1 MVAAALAGKWIIER
15 DDMAGAS
22 KPSAE
27 VVESLPAEGRPGLTG
42 VIFDIKRFAIHD
54 GPGIRTTVFLKGCPL
69 RCPWCHNPE
78 GVPRS
83 PEHSWREGRCVA
95 CGSCAQACERGA
107 ITHSAGRPV
116 VDQEKCVFCGQ
127 CVEACPTGAL
137 EIVGRTVTADEVM
150 GEIAKDVI
158 FYDESGGGA
167 TFSGGEPLMQPEFL
181 AGLLARCK
189 RHEIHTALDTTCH
202 APWEVIEPLLPEI
215 DLLLCDVKHVD
226 AAAHERLTGVGN
238 ELIVEN
244 LRKLTRLGKPVI
256 MRMPIIPGMNDEDEN
271 IMATGEFVSSLDG
284 VRRIDLLPY
293 NEGGRSKLARL
304 ARPEPAHDV
313 RAPDARRLAEIAAK
327 LAAFG
332 LEVKTGG

>member
-1 MVAAALAGKWIIER
+1 MQQAAGH
-15 DDMAGAS
+15 
-22 KPSAE
+22 
-27 VVESLPAEGRPGLTG
+27 PAESAVLAAPDGADARAGI
-42 VIFDIKRFAIHD
+42 IFDIKRFAIHD
-54 GPGIRTTVFLKGCPL
+54 GPGIRTTVFLKGCPVAC
-69 RCPWCHNPE
+69 RWCHNPE
-78 GVPRS
+78 GIA
-83 PEHSWREGRCVA
+83 PERESSLRANRCVA
-95 CGSCAQACERGA
+95 CGA
-107 ITHSAGRPV
+107 
-116 VDQEKCVFCGQ
+116 
-127 CVEACPTGAL
+127 CVEACPRGAISIQDGL
-137 EIVGRTVTADEVM
+137 PVTDGERCALCGQCVDACPAGAREIVGRRVTVEDVVA
-150 GEIAKDVI
+150 EIERDVI

-202 APWEVIEPLLPEI
+202 APWELIEALSRHV
-215 DLLLCDVKHVD
+215 DLYLCDLKHVD
-226 AAAHERLTGVGN
+226 AAAHERLTGVTN

>member
-1 MVAAALAGKWIIER
+1 VSLAEPQPRGDE
-15 DDMAGAS
+15 A
-22 KPSAE
+22 
-27 VVESLPAEGRPGLTG
+27 GLTG

-78 GVPRS
+78 GVLPS

-107 ITHSAGRPV
+107 ITFPGGRPV
-116 VDQEKCVFCGQ
+116 VDQENCILCGQ

-137 EIVGRTVTADEVM
+137 EIVGRTVAAEEVM
-150 GEIAKDVI
+150 REIAKDVI

-181 AGLLARCK
+181 GRLLALCK
-189 RHEIHTALDTTCH
+189 AGEVHTAVDTTCH
-202 APWEVIEPLLPEI
+202 APWEVIEPLLGGI
-215 DLLLCDVKHVD
+215 DLLLCDIKHVD
-226 AAAHERLTGVGN
+226 AATHERLTGAGN
-238 ELIVEN
+238 ELILEN
-244 LRKLTRLGKPVI
+244 LRKLARLGKAMV
-256 MRMPIIPGMNDEDEN
+256 MRMPIIPGMNDDDAN

-284 VRRIDLLPY
+284 VRRIDILPY

-304 ARPEPAHDV
+304 GRRQEAPRVE
-313 RAPDARRLAEIAAK
+313 APDARRLAEIAAK
-327 LAAFG
+327 LAGFG

>member
-1 MVAAALAGKWIIER
+1 
-15 DDMAGAS
+15 MAGAS

-27 VVESLPAEGRPGLTG
+27 VVESLPAEGRGGLTG

-78 GVPRS
+78 GVLHS

-95 CGSCAQACERGA
+95 CGSCAEACERGA
-107 ITHSAGRPV
+107 ITLSAGRPV
-116 VDQEKCVFCGQ
+116 VDPEKCVFCGQ

-150 GEIAKDVI
+150 AEVVKDVI

-181 AGLLARCK
+181 GRLLALCK
-189 RHEIHTALDTTCH
+189 GREVHTAVDTTCH
-202 APWEVIEPLLPEI
+202 APWEVIEPLLGAI

-244 LRKLTRLGKPVI
+244 LRKLARLGKPMV
-256 MRMPIIPGMNDEDEN
+256 MRMPIIPGMNDGEAN

-284 VRRIDLLPY
+284 VRRIDILPY

-304 ARPEPAHDV
+304 GRPEQSPDV